1 MLGPAAW
8 ASVSAEGLGKTMKAS
23 TTLFVLLACLLLA
36 SLCPAVAAPGDV
48 PLGVNVVVGVNLV
61 NAPYDLTVPEQL
73 SSLDA
78 MQTAGVRVIR
88 GAIPSGAKGIDWAE
102 RVYAHGIKIEWLV
115 GGASMPG
122 TPWPH
127 APTGFNGM
135 WEAPP
140 LSRLDPDKFRA
151 DFQSLLARLE
161 AKGIVLAGF
170 EFLNEF
176 NWAGFNADF
185 PLPGQG
191 RVLGARNLLSDP
203 EGQLIAKGYLQYLK
217 TLAVLK
223 DIRDHSR
230 LNRGT
235 PIISGGL
242 ADLSDSTWPHQRRAD
257 AVDVSATFDF
267 LRAHGLDDLVDGYGI
282 HSYPHAKDAA
292 GRLLHIEKNGL
303 SECQPIGAT
312 RGKPCWFTEWGVSGA
327 SAGCPVNDAGR
338 IALVREMRGYFA
350 ALARQGRLKGVFYYN
365 WQGFIHAPKE
375 DLAGAFRCG
384 ALTAS
389 GRLAIAPL

>member
-1 MLGPAAW
+1 MKATTPLLPLVLLLLACVLLAPLGPAVAW
-8 ASVSAEGLGKTMKAS
+8 AA
-23 TTLFVLLACLLLA
+23 
-36 SLCPAVAAPGDV
+36 D
-48 PLGVNVVVGVNLV
+48 VVVGVNLV
-61 NAPYDLTVPEQL
+61 NAPYNLTVPEQETIL
-73 SSLDA
+73 NT
-78 MQTAGVRVIR
+78 MHEAGVRVIR
-88 GAIPSGAKGIDWAE
+88 GAIPPGEKGTSWAE
-102 RVYAHGIKIEWLV
+102 LVYAHEIKIEWLV
-115 GGASMPG
+115 DGAYAPG

-127 APTGFNGM
+127 APNGFNGM

-140 LSRLDPDKFRA
+140 LSKLDPDKFRA
-151 DFQSLLARLE
+151 YFEPLLAKLE
-161 AKGIVLAGF
+161 ATGTVLAGF
-170 EFLNEF
+170 ELLNEF

-191 RVLGARNLLSDP
+191 RVFGAGDLLNNP

-223 DIRDHSR
+223 DIRDHAK
-230 LNRGT
+230 LNRST

-257 AVDVSATFDF
+257 AVDVLATFDF

-292 GRLLHIEKNGL
+292 GRLAHIEKNGL
-303 SECQPIGAT
+303 SECQPVGAA
-312 RGKPCWFTEWGVSGA
+312 RGKPCWFTEWGVGGT
-327 SAGCPVNDAGR
+327 SAGCPVEDAER
-338 IALVREMRGYFA
+338 SLLVREMRGYFA
-350 ALARQGRLKGVFYYN
+350 GLARQSRLKGAFYYN

-375 DLAGAFRCG
+375 DLASAFRCG

>member
-1 MLGPAAW
+1 MN
-8 ASVSAEGLGKTMKAS
+8 ASANPIL
-23 TTLFVLLACLLLA
+23 VLVCLLLA
-36 SLCPAVAAPGDV
+36 SLFPVGAAAGD
-48 PLGVNVVVGVNLV
+48 VVVGVNLV
-61 NAPYDLTVPEQL
+61 DAPYDLTIAEQQSIL
-73 SSLDA
+73 AA

-88 GAIPSGAKGIDWAE
+88 GAIPQGEKGIDWAE

-115 GGASMPG
+115 SGASAPG

-127 APTGFNGM
+127 APNGFSGM

-140 LSRLDPDKFRA
+140 LSKLDPDKFRA
-151 DFQSLLARLE
+151 DFGPLLATLE
-161 AKGIVLAGF
+161 AKGMVLAGF

-191 RVLGARNLLSDP
+191 RVLGARDLLSDP
-203 EGQLIAKGYLQYLK
+203 EGQLIAKGFLQYLK

-223 DIRDHSR
+223 DIRDHSK

-242 ADLSDSTWPHQRRAD
+242 ADLSGSTWPHQKRAD
-257 AVDVSATFDF
+257 AVDVSATFEF
-267 LRAHGLDDLVDGYGI
+267 LRAHGLDGLVDGYGI
-282 HSYPHAKDAA
+282 HSYPHANDAA
-292 GRLLHIEKNGL
+292 GRLAHIEKNGV
-303 SECQPIGAT
+303 SACQPADAGH
-312 RGKPCWFTEWGVSGA
+312 GKPCWFTEWGVGGTN
-327 SAGCPVNDAGR
+327 AGCPVDDAGR
-338 IALVREMRGYFA
+338 TALVREMRSYFA
-350 ALARQGRLKGVFYYN
+350 RFAGQGRLKGIFYYN

-375 DLAGAFRCG
+375 DLASAFRCG

-389 GRLAIAPL
+389 GRLAVAPL